1 MLLRSVPSWSL
12 RSSGLLTL
20 PKPRTK
26 RHGEAAFS
34 YYAPSLWTSLPED
47 LGGAETVD
55 IFKRDLKIPFHL
67 CFSSGCFLVV
77 HFLLVL
83 FSFLSSDVWGVVN
96 ISDFIFHCFYLF
108 SPVKHIVLHSM
119 SEMFCRNK
127 S

>member
-1 MLLRSVPSWSL
+1 MSDMLLRSVPSRSL

-47 LGGAETVD
+47 LGGDETVD

-83 FSFLSSDVWGVVN
+83 FCFYPVWGVVN
-96 ISDFIFHCFYLF
+96 ISDLIFIVFICVFPCEAHCVAFH
-108 SPVKHIVLHSM
+108 V
-119 SEMFCRNK
+119 
-127 S
+127 